1 MAKEKIC
8 LIINPISG
16 TESKK
21 NIPEEVAAAFDQREF
36 DIFIR
41 ITGYPNHATEIA
53 REAAKENYKYVLVAG
68 GDGTVNEV
76 AKSLV
81 HTDTT
86 LGIIPSGSGN
96 GLARELGIPLDT
108 EKAINIILQAH
119 TRTIDYGIAN
129 GHIFFCTCGFGFDA
143 FISDRFAEGKKR
155 GPLGYV
161 RNILESVVDFRSEEY
176 EITFDKGTIKERAFI
191 LTCANASQ
199 YGNDAHIAPG
209 ASMDDGMMNIS
220 ILKPLNAIEI
230 PQTTL
235 QLFTNSIDKNSKMTS
250 LVTRNLLI
258 KRSHAGVM
266 HVDGE
271 PVSTGN
277 EIKVETIHRGLRV
290 IAPNNSYP
298 EKRRRESE
306 NIFNSL
312 TRWFN

>member
-1 MAKEKIC
+1 MSREKIC

-16 TESKK
+16 NDSKR
-21 NIPEEVAAAFDQREF
+21 NIPEEVAAAFDQHHY

-41 ITGYPNHATEIA
+41 VTGYPEHATEIA
-53 REAAKENYKYVLVAG
+53 REAAEKNYKYVLVAG

-76 AKSLV
+76 AKPLV

-108 EKAINIILQAH
+108 EKAIDIILRQH

-176 EITFDKGTIKERAFI
+176 EITSDDQTLRERAFI

-209 ASMDDGMMNIS
+209 ASMDDGMMNVS

-235 QLFTNSIDKNSKMTS
+235 QLFTNNIDKNSKMTS

-258 KRSHAGVM
+258 KRTRAGMM

-271 PVSTGN
+271 PVTTGT
-277 EIKVETIHRGLRV
+277 EIKVETIHKGLRV
-290 IAPNNSYP
+290 LAPDHLSTD
-298 EKRRRESE
+298 KKKRESE